1 MKGIVMTSIRIILMI
16 LISQYVYTGV
26 DENLYDRGL
35 NILCRPVL
43 KERLCILKALYLL
56 FKDMI

>member
-1 MKGIVMTSIRIILMI
+1 MKGIVKSENFLRT
-16 LISQYVYTGV
+16 LISQSAYVGV
-26 DENLYDRGL
+26 DMISCCRGL
-35 NILCRPVL
+35 NNLCRPVL

>member
-1 MKGIVMTSIRIILMI
+1 MIRMI
-16 LISQYVYTGV
+16 LISRSVYVGV
-26 DENLYDRGL
+26 DRITYGQGL

-43 KERLCILKALYLL
+43 KERLYILKALYLL